1 MVKREVTRPYN
12 YLSLFDPGQIE
23 IDANLTRDGRK
34 YAVMGSDAAQAD
46 WGLFNKSLTS
56 RLSKSVNQ
64 GNYHIATIL
73 VPKIPPEKL
82 EVLAY
87 IIEWKLIF
95 NGKNSH
101 RPPIHQR
108 Y

>member
-1 MVKREVTRPYN
+1 MVKKQVTRPYN
-12 YLSLFDPGQIE
+12 YISLFDPRQIE

-34 YAVMGSDAAQAD
+34 YAAMGSDAAQAD